1 MQNELKSKPEQGT
14 QPRRQLTE
22 EERRKRREYDREYQK
37 KNRAK
42 LSQRQR
48 ERRAEQRAER
58 AKNKPVEEPKKP
70 EPIKSAPKPLIPP
83 KKVGIK
89 GEPVKRSRI
98 KEKRVLAVDI
108 PKPINETLIK
118 KLGWIMSEER
128 KYVLSEVMFGIT
140 PSKKAS
146 DIRDALEYFERVLF
160 TADQMEVFG
169 TKLRKLV
176 EFSSCRVM
184 KPTLTLAP
192 SGSLVFSPQATRL
205 RAITRARISARNF
218 FMLVCSS
225 FYILIS
231 GERRKNFRIPEKRVS
246 TRNSLFNDI

>member
-1 MQNELKSKPEQGT
+1 M
-14 QPRRQLTE
+14 QPRKQRTD
-22 EERRKRREYDREYQK
+22 EERRKRSEYDKEYQK

-58 AKNKPVEEPKKP
+58 AKNKPVEEPKDPK
-70 EPIKSAPKPLIPP
+70 PIKS
-83 KKVGIK
+83 
-89 GEPVKRSRI
+89 
-98 KEKRVLAVDI
+98 I

-160 TADQMEVFG
+160 TAEQLEVFG

-176 EFSSCRVM
+176 VTMNLNEPRSQIKVITERQGDTIIGFKFEDEWGKVM
-184 KPTLTLAP
+184 FAGFKEIKGNYCE
-192 SGSLVFSPQATRL
+192 S
-205 RAITRARISARNF
+205 
-218 FMLVCSS
+218 
-225 FYILIS
+225 
-231 GERRKNFRIPEKRVS
+231 
-246 TRNSLFNDI
+246 D

>member
-1 MQNELKSKPEQGT
+1 MQNELKSKPGQDT
-14 QPRRQLTE
+14 QPRKQRTD
-22 EERRKRREYDREYQK
+22 EERRKRSEYDKEYQK

-58 AKNKPVEEPKKP
+58 AKNKPVDEPKDPK
-70 EPIKSAPKPLIPP
+70 PIKSAPKPLTPP

-89 GEPVKRSRI
+89 GEAVRRSKV

-108 PKPINETLIK
+108 PKPIDETLVK

-128 KYVLSEVMFGIT
+128 KYVLSEVLYGIT

-160 TADQMEVFG
+160 TADQLEVFG
-169 TKLRKLV
+169 TRLRKLV
-176 EFSSCRVM
+176 VTMNLNEPKNQIKVCTERQNETIIGFKFEDEWGKIM
-184 KPTLTLAP
+184 
-192 SGSLVFSPQATRL
+192 F
-205 RAITRARISARNF
+205 ARFKEIKGNYCESN
-218 FMLVCSS
+218 
-225 FYILIS
+225 
-231 GERRKNFRIPEKRVS
+231 
-246 TRNSLFNDI
+246 

>member
-1 MQNELKSKPEQGT
+1 MQNELKSKPGQGM
-14 QPRRQLTE
+14 QPRKQLTE
-22 EERRKRREYDREYQK
+22 E
-37 KNRAK
+37 
-42 LSQRQR
+42 
-48 ERRAEQRAER
+48 EQRAER
-58 AKNKPVEEPKKP
+58 AKNKPIEEPKKP

-89 GEPVKRSRI
+89 GEPVKRSRV

-176 EFSSCRVM
+176 VTMNLNEPKNQIKVVTERQGDTIIGFKFEDEWGKVM
-184 KPTLTLAP
+184 
-192 SGSLVFSPQATRL
+192 F
-205 RAITRARISARNF
+205 ARFKEIKGDYCES
-218 FMLVCSS
+218 
-225 FYILIS
+225 
-231 GERRKNFRIPEKRVS
+231 
-246 TRNSLFNDI
+246 D